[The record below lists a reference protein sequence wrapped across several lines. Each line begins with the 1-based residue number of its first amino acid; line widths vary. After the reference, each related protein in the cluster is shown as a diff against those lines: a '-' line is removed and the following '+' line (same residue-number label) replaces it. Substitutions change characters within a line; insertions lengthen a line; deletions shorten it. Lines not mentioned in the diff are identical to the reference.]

1 MKNNFTI
8 KVETTST
15 GYSAYIVEHPIYITG
30 CNISELL
37 SNLNEAI
44 ELYNDPLPNEPNTP

>member
-1 MKNNFTI
+1 MKKNFTI

-15 GYSAYIVEHPIYITG
+15 GYSAYVEEHPIYTTG
-30 CNISELL
+30 GNLSELL

-44 ELYNDPLPNEPNTP
+44 EFYIDEK